1 VSGHQ
6 SPLLLAVSKT
16 RRPLITEPTLQLIVC
31 HTCFRPTFAEML
43 LIRQSTIIREF
54 PEKSTCLFH
63 IIAEFQKK
71 TTCLPHIIAE
81 FQKQST
87 NKGNRYQ
94 GRNYVRPK

>member
-1 VSGHQ
+1 
-6 SPLLLAVSKT
+6 
-16 RRPLITEPTLQLIVC
+16 
-31 HTCFRPTFAEML
+31 ML
-43 LIRQSTIIREF
+43 HKLTKIHLS
-54 PEKSTCLFH
+54 H

-81 FQKQST
+81 FQKKST

>member
-1 VSGHQ
+1 
-6 SPLLLAVSKT
+6 
-16 RRPLITEPTLQLIVC
+16 
-31 HTCFRPTFAEML
+31 ML

-54 PEKSTCLFH
+54 PEKSTCLSH

-81 FQKQST
+81 FQKKST

-94 GRNYVRPK
+94 GRNYVRLK